1 MYLKTTAEQKAD
13 LHVREEL
20 QPGYCLYSV
29 YYEVF
34 MISSASHA
42 HVLFVLLLKAS

>member
-13 LHVREEL
+13 LHVHEEL

-34 MISSASHA
+34 MHTFFLCFYSKHLELST
-42 HVLFVLLLKAS
+42 